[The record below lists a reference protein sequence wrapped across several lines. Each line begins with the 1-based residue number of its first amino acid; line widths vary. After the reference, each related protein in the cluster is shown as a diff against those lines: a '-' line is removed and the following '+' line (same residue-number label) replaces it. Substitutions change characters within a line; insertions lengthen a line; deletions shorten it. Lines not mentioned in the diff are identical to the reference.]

1 MASEVIKLNLIPSGE
16 MPTYHCSQFDKGRL
30 ILIDLFNGEDEYSLP
45 AGYTAELH
53 TRKMDNNIVTLATT
67 SVSSNHL
74 TFTSTEQLTACAG
87 NNLSEVSIKD
97 ASDYVVGTL
106 NFWLY
111 VEKDPLAGG
120 LISTS
125 SIHDLTDQIEEIT
138 TEIVGENYYNKTET
152 DDLLDLKADK
162 STTYTKTEVNTLL
175 NSKADASSVYTKS
188 ETNTLL
194 SAKADA
200 DDVYTKSQVE
210 TKLAAKADANS
221 VYTKSETDTLLS
233 AKADANGVYN
243 KVEVDAM
250 VDDLED
256 AIDLKADQSTTY
268 TKTQVDNALAL
279 KADAATTYTK
289 TEVDTALA
297 LKANAADVYTKT
309 EVDNI
314 ILDIMPV
321 DTASGPIATF
331 DTELAVPLVNVS
343 CNVVATGGNGTPDN
357 PIPINGYTE
366 ANITRCGV
374 NLINLSDLAT
384 TGITYSSGDLSGT
397 AGAFNTA
404 YDNGYD
410 SGHAF
415 NANTQYTV
423 SMKAYTEG
431 NASTSGN
438 GLRVGFIYTDGT
450 KNYLNIT
457 NDTTTETTVSYT
469 STSGKTVKAIYF
481 TYGSASANIWHI
493 SDLILAEGT
502 TATYSAYNG
511 QTYTIAFGQTVYGGV
526 LDVTRGKLHVTYTET
541 LIKNLSWTKST
552 SANKRFY
559 TLSVSSTIKRPPTQ
573 NDVGD
578 SLCEIGSTISANY
591 LYSNHDGIA
600 INTNGEIWLYFTDY
614 VDKTAEEM
622 ITDLGDYK
630 IVFALDTPFDIDLTP
645 EVISAVVGTN
655 NVYSDTNGNTT
666 VKFKDS
672 IQHYIDTHTGG

>member
-16 MPTYHCSQFDKGRL
+16 MPTYHCSQFDTGRL

-111 VEKDPLAGG
+111 VEKDPLQGG
-120 LISTS
+120 LTSTS

-152 DDLLDLKADK
+152 DDLLVLKADK

-210 TKLAAKADANS
+210 TKLSAKADANS

-233 AKADANGVYN
+233 AKADANGVYS
-243 KVEVDAM
+243 KVEVDGI

-279 KADAATTYTK
+279 KADTATTYTK

-297 LKANAADVYTKT
+297 LKANAADVYTKSEVYNKT
-309 EVDNI
+309 ETYTQDQVNALI
-314 ILDIMPV
+314 AGILPTK
-321 DTASGPIATF
+321 TATGAIASFT
-331 DTELAVPLVNVS
+331 TALAMKLVS
-343 CNVVATGGNGTPDN
+343 CTAAEGAT
-357 PIPINGYTE
+357 
-366 ANITRCGV
+366 AVTRCG
-374 NLINLSDLAT
+374 INLWDEDWELGYINNTDGQPSDNSNYIRSKNYCICQPNIDYCCLK
-384 TGITYSSGDLSGT
+384 T
-397 AGAFNTA
+397 AGIWFSIFW
-404 YDNGYD
+404 YDINK
-410 SGHAF
+410 
-415 NANTQYTV
+415 N
-423 SMKAYTEG
+423 
-431 NASTSGN
+431 
-438 GLRVGFIYTDGT
+438 FI
-450 KNYLNIT
+450 
-457 NDTTTETTVSYT
+457 
-469 STSGKTVKAIYF
+469 
-481 TYGSASANIWHI
+481 SASAFLGDANRVYTAPNNASYFKICYNDISYSNNI
-493 SDLILAEGT
+493 SVNYPSTDT
-502 TATYSAYNG
+502 TYHAYNG
-511 QTYTIAFGQTVYGGV
+511 QTVPVSEATT
-526 LDVTRGKLHVTYTET
+526 LVTQ
-541 LIKNLSWTKST
+541 
-552 SANKRFY
+552 
-559 TLSVSSTIKRPPTQ
+559 P
-573 NDVGD
+573 
-578 SLCEIGSTISANY
+578 
-591 LYSNHDGIA
+591 GI
-600 INTNGEIWLYFTDY
+600 
-614 VDKTAEEM
+614 
-622 ITDLGDYK
+622 
-630 IVFALDTPFDIDLTP
+630 
-645 EVISAVVGTN
+645 N
-655 NVYSDTNGNTT
+655 NVYTDSGDVTVQYKDTTL
-666 VKFKDS
+666 
-672 IQHYIDTHTGG
+672 

>member
-16 MPTYHCSQFDKGRL
+16 MPTFHCSQFDNGREIKIEL
-30 ILIDLFNGEDEYSLP
+30 YNGEDAYTLP
-45 AGYTAELH
+45 TGYIAELH

-120 LISTS
+120 LTSTS
-125 SIHDLTDQIEEIT
+125 AIHDLTNQIEEIT
-138 TEIVGENYYNKTET
+138 TEIVGENYYNKSET

-200 DDVYTKSQVE
+200 SDVYTKSQVE
-210 TKLAAKADANS
+210 TKLAAKADA
-221 VYTKSETDTLLS
+221 D
-233 AKADANGVYN
+233 DVYN

-256 AIDLKADQSTTY
+256 AID
-268 TKTQVDNALAL
+268 L

-309 EVDNI
+309 QVDNI

-321 DTASGPIATF
+321 DTASGPIASFNTA
-331 DTELAVPLVNVS
+331 LAADLVDVS
-343 CNVVATGGNGTPDN
+343 CNVLATGGNGTPDN
-357 PIPINGYTE
+357 PIPINGYSS

-374 NLINLSDLAT
+374 NLFDKTAT
-384 TGITYSSGDLSGT
+384 DIT
-397 AGAFNTA
+397 
-404 YDNGYD
+404 NGYVANSYLRDNNVVAID
-410 SGHAF
+410 SDMSISEYIKIGGGVSITINPTQYYNPSICFYDSNKNFISGEAYNARSVVTVTTPNNCAYVRF
-415 NANTQYTV
+415 SIINAN
-423 SMKAYTEG
+423 
-431 NASTSGN
+431 
-438 GLRVGFIYTDGT
+438 I
-450 KNYLNIT
+450 
-457 NDTTTETTVSYT
+457 DTTQLELGSQTTY
-469 STSGKTVKAIYF
+469 
-481 TYGSASANIWHI
+481 H
-493 SDLILAEGT
+493 
-502 TATYSAYNG
+502 AYNG

-526 LDVTRGKLHVTYTET
+526 LDVTRGKLKPCIEYPSYNGET
-541 LIKNLSWTKST
+541 LSGRWLSSEATYIEGT
-552 SANKRFY
+552 
-559 TLSVSSTIKRPPTQ
+559 TPPTGSQ
-573 NDVGD
+573 VV
-578 SLCEIGSTISANY
+578 SLDDYGS
-591 LYSNHDGIA
+591 
-600 INTNGEIWLYFTDY
+600 
-614 VDKTAEEM
+614 
-622 ITDLGDYK
+622 
-630 IVFALDTPFDIDLTP
+630 DIDLTP
-645 EVISAVVGTN
+645 EVILAVAGTN
-655 NVYSDTNGNTT
+655 NVYTDTNGDTT
-666 VKFKDS
+666 VQYKDS
-672 IQHYIDTHTGG
+672 IQHYIDTRI

>member
-16 MPTYHCSQFDKGRL
+16 MPTYHCSQFDNGRL

-45 AGYTAELH
+45 GGYTAELH

-97 ASDYVVGTL
+97 ANDYVVGTL

-125 SIHDLTDQIEEIT
+125 AIHDLTDQIEEIT

-210 TKLAAKADANS
+210 TKLSAKADANS

-279 KADAATTYTK
+279 KADAETTYTK

-314 ILDIMPV
+314 ILGIMPV
-321 DTASGPIATF
+321 DTASGPIASF
-331 DTELAVPLVNVS
+331 DTELAVPLVNVA
-343 CNVVATGGNGTPDN
+343 CDVVATGGNGTPDS

-374 NLINLSDLAT
+374 NLWDEEWRNGYYDASGVFHATPTGYTNLANTNPIVIKENTNYYFKAPNNNSNTVCWYDGDMNLISANTNT
-384 TGITYSSGDLSGT
+384 T
-397 AGAFNTA
+397 FNTVIQ
-404 YDNGYD
+404 
-410 SGHAF
+410 SPP
-415 NANTQYTV
+415 NAKYLNV
-423 SMKAYTEG
+423 K
-431 NASTSGN
+431 
-438 GLRVGFIYTDGT
+438 F
-450 KNYLNIT
+450 NYLGVTESIYN
-457 NDTTTETTVSYT
+457 NDCSINYPSSDTSYHPYT
-469 STSGKTVKAIYF
+469 G
-481 TYGSASANIWHI
+481 N
-493 SDLILAEGT
+493 
-502 TATYSAYNG
+502 
-511 QTYTIAFGQTVYGGV
+511 TYTIAFGQTVYGGV
-526 LDVTRGKLHVTYTET
+526 LDVTRGKLHVTWGYQHLYELEWGYSIADARFYNNT
-541 LIKNLSWTKST
+541 LLYKRPESVTQVANAICTDYKVVNLS
-552 SANKRFY
+552 
-559 TLSVSSTIKRPPTQ
+559 
-573 NDVGD
+573 
-578 SLCEIGSTISANY
+578 SL
-591 LYSNHDGIA
+591 
-600 INTNGEIWLYFTDY
+600 
-614 VDKTAEEM
+614 VDKT
-622 ITDLGDYK
+622 ICLYTNGYIYVKNTDYTNTTLFKNSLNGVYL
-630 IVFALDTPFDIDLTP
+630 AYELATPFDIDLTP
-645 EVISAVVGTN
+645 EVISAAVGTN

-666 VKFKDS
+666 VNFKDS

>member
-16 MPTYHCSQFDKGRL
+16 MPTYHCSQFDNGRL

-111 VEKDPLAGG
+111 VEKDPLQGG
-120 LISTS
+120 LTSTS
-125 SIHDLTDQIEEIT
+125 AIHDLTDQIEEIT
-138 TEIVGENYYNKTET
+138 TEIVGENYYNKSET
-152 DDLLDLKADK
+152 DDFLDLKADK

-194 SAKADA
+194 STKADA
-200 DDVYTKSQVE
+200 SDVYTKSQVE
-210 TKLAAKADANS
+210 TKLAAKADTDD

-256 AIDLKADQSTTY
+256 AID
-268 TKTQVDNALAL
+268 L

-321 DTASGPIATF
+321 DTTSGAIATF
-331 DTELAVPLVNVS
+331 NTELDASLVNVS
-343 CNVVATGGNGTPDN
+343 CEVVATGGGGTPTT
-357 PIPINGYTE
+357 PIPIVGYSQAVIT
-366 ANITRCGV
+366 ANSTPI
-374 NLINLSDLAT
+374 
-384 TGITYSSGDLSGT
+384 
-397 AGAFNTA
+397 
-404 YDNGYD
+404 
-410 SGHAF
+410 
-415 NANTQYTV
+415 TV
-423 SMKAYTEG
+423 S
-431 NASTSGN
+431 
-438 GLRVGFIYTDGT
+438 
-450 KNYLNIT
+450 
-457 NDTTTETTVSYT
+457 
-469 STSGKTVKAIYF
+469 
-481 TYGSASANIWHI
+481 
-493 SDLILAEGT
+493 
-502 TATYSAYNG
+502 
-511 QTYTIAFGQTVYGGV
+511 FGQTVYGGV
-526 LDVTRGKLHVTYTET
+526 LDVTRGKLTVTHGIVDLGDLNWNYQADQLRFATQGLYN
-541 LIKNLSWTKST
+541 LIKPLASH
-552 SANKRFY
+552 
-559 TLSVSSTIKRPPTQ
+559 
-573 NDVGD
+573 NDVV
-578 SLCEIGSTISANY
+578 N
-591 LYSNHDGIA
+591 A
-600 INTNGEIWLYFTDY
+600 ICTDY
-614 VDKTAEEM
+614 VPTDYNTLTASKPDNSFAEYITGQYFYVIDKRY
-622 ITDLGDYK
+622 TDAA
-630 IVFALDTPFDIDLTP
+630 VFKSAVAGVKLVYELATPFDIDLTP
-645 EVISAVVGTN
+645 VQINAIVGSN
-655 NVYSDTNGNTT
+655 SVSSDTNGNTT
-666 VKFKDS
+666 VQFKDS

>member
-16 MPTYHCSQFDKGRL
+16 MPTYHCSQFDNGRL

-120 LISTS
+120 LTSTS
-125 SIHDLTDQIEEIT
+125 AIHDLTDQIEEIT

-210 TKLAAKADANS
+210 TKLSAKADANS

-233 AKADANGVYN
+233 TKADVNGVYS
-243 KVEVDAM
+243 KAEVDGI
-250 VDDLED
+250 VDDIED

-268 TKTQVDNALAL
+268 TKTQVNNALAL
-279 KADAATTYTK
+279 KADTATTYTK
-289 TEVDTALA
+289 TEVDTTLA

-321 DTASGPIATF
+321 DTVSGPIASF
-331 DTELAVPLVNVS
+331 NTELAAPLVNVS
-343 CNVVATGGNGTPDN
+343 CKVKATGGNGTPDN
-357 PIPINGYTE
+357 PNPINGYTE
-366 ANITRCGV
+366 ANITRCG
-374 NLINLSDLAT
+374 INQWNEVWELGGINGSGQPDAAT
-384 TGITYSSGDLSGT
+384 TRIRSVDFIPLVPNTTYYIKSPNYCGVYFYDDNK
-397 AGAFNTA
+397 AF
-404 YDNGYD
+404 
-410 SGHAF
+410 
-415 NANTQYTV
+415 
-423 SMKAYTEG
+423 
-431 NASTSGN
+431 
-438 GLRVGFIYTDGT
+438 I
-450 KNYLNIT
+450 
-457 NDTTTETTVSYT
+457 
-469 STSGKTVKAIYF
+469 
-481 TYGSASANIWHI
+481 SANIYANVTI
-493 SDLILAEGT
+493 TPPANARYLKFTPTSQYGT
-502 TATYSAYNG
+502 TYNNDISINYPSSDTSYHPYTG
-511 QTYTIAFGQTVYGGV
+511 NTYTIAFGQTVYGGV
-526 LDVTRGKLHVTYTET
+526 LDVTRGKLKPCIEYPSYNGET
-541 LIKNLSWTKST
+541 LSGRWLSSEATYIEGT
-552 SANKRFY
+552 
-559 TLSVSSTIKRPPTQ
+559 TPPTGSQ
-573 NDVGD
+573 VV
-578 SLCEIGSTISANY
+578 SLDDYGS
-591 LYSNHDGIA
+591 
-600 INTNGEIWLYFTDY
+600 
-614 VDKTAEEM
+614 
-622 ITDLGDYK
+622 
-630 IVFALDTPFDIDLTP
+630 DIDLTP

-655 NVYSDTNGNTT
+655 NVYSDTNGDTT
-666 VKFKDS
+666 VKFRDS

>member
-16 MPTYHCSQFDKGRL
+16 MPTFHCSQFDNGRL

-111 VEKDPLAGG
+111 VEKDPLQGG
-120 LISTS
+120 LTSTS

-200 DDVYTKSQVE
+200 D
-210 TKLAAKADANS
+210 S
-221 VYTKSETDTLLS
+221 VYS
-233 AKADANGVYN
+233 KA
-243 KVEVDAM
+243 EVDGM

-268 TKTQVDNALAL
+268 TKTQVDTSLAL

-321 DTASGPIATF
+321 DTASGPIASF

-343 CNVVATGGNGTPDN
+343 SNIVATGGNGTPDN
-357 PIPINGYTE
+357 PIPIVGYSE
-366 ANITRCGV
+366 ANIT
-374 NLINLSDLAT
+374 A
-384 TGITYSSGDLSGT
+384 
-397 AGAFNTA
+397 
-404 YDNGYD
+404 NG
-410 SGHAF
+410 
-415 NANTQYTV
+415 NV
-423 SMKAYTEG
+423 
-431 NASTSGN
+431 
-438 GLRVGFIYTDGT
+438 I
-450 KNYLNIT
+450 
-457 NDTTTETTVSYT
+457 
-469 STSGKTVKAIYF
+469 
-481 TYGSASANIWHI
+481 
-493 SDLILAEGT
+493 
-502 TATYSAYNG
+502 
-511 QTYTIAFGQTVYGGV
+511 TIAFGQTVYGGV
-526 LDVTRGKLHVTYTET
+526 LDVTRGKLHVAKGYGLLDGSINPFASNFGVGGYVGYTPSSLGIDNIKVDT
-541 LIKNLSWTKST
+541 LFVSNCYENTGS
-552 SANKRFY
+552 NKISIYNGNILINDSRF
-559 TLSVSSTIKRPPTQ
+559 
-573 NDVGD
+573 
-578 SLCEIGSTISANY
+578 GSTINSLADWNDW
-591 LYSNHDGIA
+591 LTNTSNVQFVYELA
-600 INTNGEIWLYFTDY
+600 
-614 VDKTAEEM
+614 
-622 ITDLGDYK
+622 
-630 IVFALDTPFDIDLTP
+630 TPFDIDLTP
-645 EVISAVVGTN
+645 VQIRALVGEN

>member
-16 MPTYHCSQFDKGRL
+16 MPTYHCSQFDNGRL

-97 ASDYVVGTL
+97 ANDYVVGTL

-111 VEKDPLAGG
+111 VEKDPLQGG
-120 LISTS
+120 LTSTS

-138 TEIVGENYYNKTET
+138 TEIVGENYYNKSET

-210 TKLAAKADANS
+210 TKLASKADADS

-297 LKANAADVYTKT
+297 LKANAADVYTKSEVYNKT
-309 EVDNI
+309 ETYTQAQVDALI
-314 ILDIMPV
+314 AGIFPTK
-321 DTASGPIATF
+321 TATGTIASFT
-331 DTELAVPLVNVS
+331 TALAMKLVS
-343 CNVVATGGNGTPDN
+343 CTAAEGATNV
-357 PIPINGYTE
+357 
-366 ANITRCGV
+366 TRCGV
-374 NLINLSDLAT
+374 NLWDEEWVND
-384 TGITYSSGDLSGT
+384 TYD
-397 AGAFNTA
+397 
-404 YDNGYD
+404 
-410 SGHAF
+410 
-415 NANTQYTV
+415 
-423 SMKAYTEG
+423 
-431 NASTSGN
+431 
-438 GLRVGFIYTDGT
+438 I
-450 KNYLNIT
+450 
-457 NDTTTETTVSYT
+457 DTTTGELINTTLYYFRSKNFIKIAPNTAIYNKNGTVVGNYRFFFYDGSKNYISYSSVPANSVLTTPANAQYMLFRYT
-469 STSGKTVKAIYF
+469 STEGAVYHDDVSINLPSTDTTYHAYTGSTVPVSDATTLVTESGINNVFADS
-481 TYGSASANIWHI
+481 G
-493 SDLILAEGT
+493 
-502 TATYSAYNG
+502 
-511 QTYTIAFGQTVYGGV
+511 
-526 LDVTRGKLHVTYTET
+526 DVTV
-541 LIKNLSWTKST
+541 
-552 SANKRFY
+552 
-559 TLSVSSTIKRPPTQ
+559 Q
-573 NDVGD
+573 
-578 SLCEIGSTISANY
+578 
-591 LYSNHDGIA
+591 
-600 INTNGEIWLYFTDY
+600 
-614 VDKTAEEM
+614 
-622 ITDLGDYK
+622 YK
-630 IVFALDTPFDIDLTP
+630 YM
-645 EVISAVVGTN
+645 SM
-655 NVYSDTNGNTT
+655 
-666 VKFKDS
+666 
-672 IQHYIDTHTGG
+672 

>member
-16 MPTYHCSQFDKGRL
+16 MPTYHCSQFDNGRL

-45 AGYTAELH
+45 EGYTAELH

-111 VEKDPLAGG
+111 VEKDPLQGG
-120 LISTS
+120 LTSTS
-125 SIHDLTDQIEEIT
+125 AIHDLTDQIEEIT

-210 TKLAAKADANS
+210 TKLSAKADANS

-243 KVEVDAM
+243 KAEVDAM

-268 TKTQVDNALAL
+268 TKTQVDN
-279 KADAATTYTK
+279 
-289 TEVDTALA
+289 ALA

-331 DTELAVPLVNVS
+331 DTALAVTLVNVS
-343 CNVVATGGNGTPDN
+343 CDIVATGGNGTPDS
-357 PIPINGYTE
+357 PIPVNGYTE

-374 NLINLSDLAT
+374 NLWDEEWELGGISTVTGADFPNNNQIRSVNYIKVSPNTTYYNKGYTLAIIGFDENKNFVEFLGNILVGTFTIPSGVSYIRFCRTAT
-384 TGITYSSGDLSGT
+384 TYNNDISINYP
-397 AGAFNTA
+397 
-404 YDNGYD
+404 
-410 SGHAF
+410 
-415 NANTQYTV
+415 
-423 SMKAYTEG
+423 
-431 NASTSGN
+431 ST
-438 GLRVGFIYTDGT
+438 
-450 KNYLNIT
+450 
-457 NDTTTETTVSYT
+457 DTTYHPYT
-469 STSGKTVKAIYF
+469 G
-481 TYGSASANIWHI
+481 N
-493 SDLILAEGT
+493 
-502 TATYSAYNG
+502 
-511 QTYTIAFGQTVYGGV
+511 TYTIAFGQTVYGGV
-526 LDVTRGKLHVTYTET
+526 LDVSSGKLKPCIEYPSYNDET
-541 LIKNLSWTKST
+541 LSGRWLSSEATYIEGT
-552 SANKRFY
+552 
-559 TLSVSSTIKRPPTQ
+559 TPPTGSQ
-573 NDVGD
+573 VV
-578 SLCEIGSTISANY
+578 SLDDYGS
-591 LYSNHDGIA
+591 
-600 INTNGEIWLYFTDY
+600 
-614 VDKTAEEM
+614 
-622 ITDLGDYK
+622 
-630 IVFALDTPFDIDLTP
+630 DIDLTP

-655 NVYSDTNGNTT
+655 NVYSDTNGDTT